1 MTKNNPPKKAS
12 EESTGT
18 PPALPP
24 NEFSSLVTPFYIQA
38 LMALETEKDSKSQDS
53 GPQLEL
59 AQRMIDL
66 LDLLKTK
73 TEGRLDPE
81 ETNILD
87 SCLHQLK
94 MVYLQKKETR

>member
-1 MTKNNPPKKAS
+1 MTKDDPEKKAS

-24 NEFSSLVTPFYIQA
+24 KEFSSLVTPFYIQA
-38 LMALETEKDSKSQDS
+38 LMALETEKDPKSQDPDS
-53 GPQLEL
+53 RFDL

-66 LDLLKTK
+66 LDMLKTK
-73 TEGRLDPE
+73 TEGRLDSE
-81 ETNILD
+81 EANILD

-94 MVYLQKKETR
+94 MIYLQKKENS